1 MRTTA
6 IILGAALA
14 SVSASAYAGPC
25 TERIAAMEKS
35 LSTSDAGSGP
45 TKSTDAMTSAPNP
58 GVPKAGETPGTGG
71 TAGMNATV
79 GDKAT
84 SPADVRSQTSGGGT
98 AAQGGASSSQQ
109 VSAAMSRAKAA
120 DQSGDA
126 AACGRAL
133 DEAQQLLKG

>member
-1 MRTTA
+1 MKKSA
-6 IILGAALA
+6 LILGAAL
-14 SVSASAYAGPC
+14 SLVSASAFAGPC
-25 TERIAAMEKS
+25 TDRIATLEKT

-45 TKSTDAMTSAPNP
+45 TNSTAARTTAPDA

-84 SPADVRSQTSGGGT
+84 SPADVRAQTSGGAT
-98 AAQGGASSSQQ
+98 AAQGGASSAMQ

-120 DQSGDA
+120 DTSGDA
-126 AACGRAL
+126 AACSKAL
-133 DEAQQLLKG
+133 DEAEQLMKG

>member
-1 MRTTA
+1 MNKSA
-6 IILGAALA
+6 LVLGAAL
-14 SVSASAYAGPC
+14 SLVSATAFAGPC
-25 TERIAAMEKS
+25 TDRIATLEKS

-45 TKSTDAMTSAPNP
+45 TASTSAQTTAPNP

-84 SPADVRSQTSGGGT
+84 SPADVRAQTSGGAT
-98 AAQGGASSSQQ
+98 AAQGGASSAMQ

-120 DQSGDA
+120 DKSGDA
-126 AACGRAL
+126 AACSKAL
-133 DEAQQLLKG
+133 DEAQQLMKG